1 MSATALIR
9 RPSPRLNEGIVSHI
23 EREPVDVARAVEQW
37 EAYGEALRRSGWR
50 TVEVA
55 PADDCPDSVFVEDTM
70 VVFGGTVVISRPGTP
85 TRQPETTAAEE
96 SVSRFGYDV
105 HRITAPGTLDGGDIL
120 KVGDIMYV
128 ARGGRTNGE
137 GIRQLRAAFAPLGV
151 RVIAVPLTKVL
162 HLKTA
167 VTALP
172 DGTIIG
178 WRPALDDPGFFPHFM
193 PMPEESGS
201 HVVLLGGDKVL
212 MADNAPRSA
221 DLISDLGYT
230 PVPVDI
236 SEFEKLEGCVT
247 CLSVRLRNIPSAKPT
262 AGGPGRRSN

>member
-9 RPSPRLNEGIVSHI
+9 RPSSHLDEGIVSHI
-23 EREPVDVARAVEQW
+23 EREPVDVVRAVEQW
-37 EAYGEALRRSGWR
+37 EGYVAALQTSGWH
-50 TVEVA
+50 TVEVP

-85 TRQPETTAAEE
+85 TRQPETIAAEQT
-96 SVSRFGYDV
+96 VSTFGYDV
-105 HRITAPGTLDGGDIL
+105 RRITAPGTLDGGDVL
-120 KVGDIMYV
+120 KVGDVMYV

-137 GIRQLRAAFAPLGV
+137 GIRQLRVVFSPLGI

-178 WRPALDDPGFFPHFM
+178 WPPALDDPGFFPHFM
-193 PMPEESGS
+193 PMPEESGA
-201 HVVLLGGDKVL
+201 HVVLLGGDSVL

-221 DLISDLGYT
+221 DLLSDLGYT
-230 PVPVDI
+230 PVRVDI

-247 CLSVRLRNIPSAKPT
+247 CLSVRLRDIPS
-262 AGGPGRRSN
+262 R

>member
-9 RPSPRLNEGIVSHI
+9 RPSSRLTEGIVSHI

-37 EAYGEALRRSGWR
+37 DAYGEALRRSGWR
-50 TVEVA
+50 TVEV
-55 PADDCPDSVFVEDTM
+55 PPVDDCPDSVFVEDTM
-70 VVFGGTVVISRPGTP
+70 VVFAGTVVISRPGTP

-96 SVSRFGYDV
+96 TISRFGYDV
-105 HRITAPGTLDGGDIL
+105 HRITAPGTLDGGDVL

-178 WRPALDDPGFFPHFM
+178 WPPALDDPGFFPHFM

-201 HVVLLGGDKVL
+201 HVVLLGGDLLL

-221 DLISDLGYT
+221 DLLSDLGYT

-247 CLSVRLRNIPSAKPT
+247 CLSVRLRDIPT
-262 AGGPGRRSN
+262 A

>member
-9 RPSPRLNEGIVSHI
+9 RPSSHLDEGVVSHI

-37 EAYGEALRRSGWR
+37 EGYVAVLQTAGWH
-50 TVEVA
+50 TVEVP
-55 PADDCPDSVFVEDTM
+55 PADNCPDSVFVEDTM

-85 TRQPETTAAEE
+85 TREPETTAAEE
-96 SVSRFGYDV
+96 TVSTFGYDV
-105 HRITAPGTLDGGDIL
+105 QRITAPGTLDGGDVL
-120 KVGDIMYV
+120 KVDDIMYV

-137 GIRQLRAAFAPLGV
+137 GIRQLRAVFSPIGV

-178 WRPALDDPGFFPHFM
+178 WPPALDDPGFFPHFM
-193 PMPEESGS
+193 AMPEESGA
-201 HVVLLGGDKVL
+201 HVVLLGGDSVL

-221 DLISDLGYT
+221 DLLSDLGYT
-230 PVPVDI
+230 PVRVDI

-247 CLSVRLRNIPSAKPT
+247 CLSVRLRNIPS
-262 AGGPGRRSN
+262 G

>member
-1 MSATALIR
+1 MRRFATRGGARSRWLLPTIPPTAFSSRTRWLFRRHRGHFAIGRANPSARNHR
-9 RPSPRLNEGIVSHI
+9 RRGDRLQFGF
-23 EREPVDVARAVEQW
+23 DVR
-37 EAYGEALRRSGWR
+37 
-50 TVEVA
+50 
-55 PADDCPDSVFVEDTM
+55 
-70 VVFGGTVVISRPGTP
+70 
-85 TRQPETTAAEE
+85 
-96 SVSRFGYDV
+96 
-105 HRITAPGTLDGGDIL
+105 RITAPGTLDGGDIL

-128 ARGGRTNGE
+128 ARSGRTNGE
-137 GIRQLRAAFAPLGV
+137 GIRQLRAVYAPLGV

-178 WRPALDDPGFFPHFM
+178 WPPALDDPRFFPHFIA
-193 PMPEESGS
+193 MPEESGS
-201 HVVLLGGDKVL
+201 HVVLLGGDLVL

-247 CLSVRLRNIPSAKPT
+247 CLSVRLRDIPSAEPQI
-262 AGGPGRRSN
+262 R